1 MLVCVHARCASH
13 APVQQRNLTGSCAG
27 TACVAPLR
35 AYLQILL
42 LTLAVMSYLVYKN
55 KHRAKEFLASFLNYE
70 GLLVVEVRECE
81 RRDVSA

>member
-1 MLVCVHARCASH
+1 MALLQV
-13 APVQQRNLTGSCAG
+13 
-27 TACVAPLR
+27 
-35 AYLQILL
+35 YLQILL
-42 LTLAVMSYLVYKN
+42 LTLAIMSYLLYKN